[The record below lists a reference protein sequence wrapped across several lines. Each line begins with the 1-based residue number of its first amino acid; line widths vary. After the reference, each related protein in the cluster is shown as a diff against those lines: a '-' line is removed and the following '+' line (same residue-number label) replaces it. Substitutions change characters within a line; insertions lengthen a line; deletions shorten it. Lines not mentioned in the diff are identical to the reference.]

1 MAGYCR
7 LIVCAASAL
16 LVLNTCN
23 AFAQAYPTKPIRIVT
38 GGTGGGG
45 DFISRLLASGLAV
58 TLGQQVIVDNRGGV
72 VPGEIVSQAAPDGY
86 TLLCYPGSLWIG
98 PLLQKTPYEPL
109 KDFAPVSMVVRS
121 PSILVVHPSLPVRSV
136 KELVALAK
144 AKPGALN
151 YSAAGT
157 GGATHLSAEL
167 FKAMAGVDIVLIPYK
182 GAGAA
187 LTDVIGGQVH
197 MTFGSA
203 ASVAPHMKSGRLR
216 SLAVTSAQPSPL
228 MPGLPTIAASGV
240 PGYDSVQN
248 IGLFAPVKTG
258 EPIISRLNLEIIRM
272 LRRSEMTEKLFAA
285 GVESVGSSPGELAAV
300 MKQEISRFGKV
311 IRDAGIHAE

>member
-157 GGATHLSAEL
+157 GGATLS
-167 FKAMAGVDIVLIPYK
+167 P
-182 GAGAA
+182 A